1 MHNSEDNR
9 DLNILEELGYE
20 PTDVETRSI
29 PKVTIIFFVVSTVMF
44 IIAWG
49 VMSVIDRTSVKTP
62 DPESFS
68 RRRTPEGDA
77 PLLQTNVSAKLDT
90 IKLRREE
97 LAKTETYA
105 WVDESKGI
113 VRVPI
118 ELGMQKLLEQGVPTR
133 PNAGTPEERQ

>member
-49 VMSVIDRTSVKTP
+49 VMSVIDRTSVTTP
-62 DPESFS
+62 DPAKFS
-68 RRRTPEGDA
+68 RRRSPEGDA
-77 PLLQTNVSAKLDT
+77 PLLQTNKSAKMDT
-90 IKLRREE
+90 IQLRREE
-97 LAKTETYA
+97 LAKTETFA

-118 ELGMQKLLEQGVPTR
+118 EVGMQKLLEQGVLTR